1 MRYAIRVKSPHGPEG
16 WATCGTGVTL
26 TKSRRGIW
34 HIRRCVTLAIES
46 LRVCFGADWLFVP
59 VRLVPRKK
67 VA

>member
-1 MRYAIRVKSPHGPEG
+1 MRYSIRVKSPHGPEG

-26 TKSRRGIW
+26 TKSSRGIW
-34 HIRRCVTLAIES
+34 TIRRCVSLAIAS
-46 LRVCFGADWLFVP
+46 LRVCFPGWLFVP